1 MARHRSAG
9 AGFAFLW
16 AADRPALEAAAEKL
30 GLGHK
35 RWLLVAL
42 RMNTRRPL
50 FILLLLLCHC
60 RVTSSFGLL
69 QLPALSSCQSPLQYL
84 CHQSTVQ
91 PPLSSS
97 QSAQTLPL
105 ATNIYQVQQIFAN
118 FSSSRIFFF
127 KHHLFNPVR
136 GCPEFFQKLILSEVK
151 LRDKNRDH
159 GGQDDHDYHDDEKI
173 MIL

>member
-1 MARHRSAG
+1 MVAG
-9 AGFAFLW
+9 GAEDEYEETSLHP
-16 AADRPALEAAAEKL
+16 PA
-30 GLGHK
+30 
-35 RWLLVAL
+35 
-42 RMNTRRPL
+42 
-50 FILLLLLCHC
+50 
-60 RVTSSFGLL
+60 
-69 QLPALSSCQSPLQYL
+69 ALSLPGDELLRAPSAASIVILPVSFAVPQV

-159 GGQDDHDYHDDEKI
+159 GGQDDHDYHDNERI